1 MLVISTVMFLADT
14 GGKNLSLN
22 FRIVPEKNGE
32 RLQASESLAHD
43 CNSRPP
49 EDGGGS

>member
-1 MLVISTVMFLADT
+1 MFLADYW
-14 GGKNLSLN
+14 GKNLSLN

-32 RLQASESLAHD
+32 MPQASESVAHD

-49 EDGGGS
+49 EDGKGS